1 MEGTMKVCV
10 LTGQRQL
17 EWTEREIPQP
27 AQGELQI
34 KLEYVGI
41 CGSDLHFYDQ
51 GRLANWELDGPLA
64 LGHEPGGVVTAI
76 GEGVRGFSVGDKVA
90 IEPAVPCGKCE
101 ACRTGHYNLCP
112 DVKMLAIPHERDGV
126 FAEYCTHDATMCYKL
141 PDNMDT
147 MEGGLLEPLTVGMHG
162 TELSDAK
169 IGETAIVLGCGCIGL
184 CTIMSLKARGVTEI
198 YAADVLDKRLEM
210 ALEVGAT
217 RVFNSKK
224 ESIEEFAKTLPGGG
238 ADQVYEC
245 AGNRITTLQTCRL
258 IKRAGKVTLVGVS
271 PEPVLELDI
280 ATLNAMEGTIY
291 SVYRYRNLY
300 PKAIKAVSGGL
311 IPLKKIVS
319 HVFDFKDCIHAIEYS
334 NDHKD
339 EVKHIVKEDS
349 KSFKKK
355 LLIHIPDE
363 NFRSVRY
370 YGFYSNKAGEE
381 LDHVH
386 ELLGDKKSRDY
397 SKETRKKKRC

>member
-319 HVFDFKDCIHAIEYS
+319 HVFDFKDCIHAI
-334 NDHKD
+334 
-339 EVKHIVKEDS
+339 
-349 KSFKKK
+349 
-355 LLIHIPDE
+355 
-363 NFRSVRY
+363 
-370 YGFYSNKAGEE
+370 
-381 LDHVH
+381 
-386 ELLGDKKSRDY
+386 
-397 SKETRKKKRC
+397 